1 MSDRSKK
8 KQSQEVSDSSSTSN
22 GNMSELIQKI
32 QNIETAVNEN
42 NASLRSTIKDLILE
56 MKDEIVKSV
65 ERKIEVIESSLF
77 DVLKE
82 NENLKTEIKELKK
95 EIEENGA
102 RCESR
107 TVDINNVTMYQAG
120 VINDYDQNSRQNNIR
135 ISGIAENETNE
146 TVEVTTQKNS

>member
-8 KQSQEVSDSSSTSN
+8 KQSQEVSDSSTSN

-32 QNIETAVNEN
+32 QNIETAVNKN

-56 MKDEIVKSV
+56 MKDKIVKSV

-82 NENLKTEIKELKK
+82 NENLKTEIKELKRRLK
-95 EIEENGA
+95 K
-102 RCESR
+102 
-107 TVDINNVTMYQAG
+107 TVLG
-120 VINDYDQNSRQNNIR
+120 VK
-135 ISGIAENETNE
+135 
-146 TVEVTTQKNS
+146 VEL

>member
-8 KQSQEVSDSSSTSN
+8 KQNQEVSDSSTSN

-32 QNIETAVNEN
+32 QNIETAVNKN

-56 MKDEIVKSV
+56 MKDEIESV

-82 NENLKTEIKELKK
+82 NENLKTEIQEGPEGPGTL
-95 EIEENGA
+95 
-102 RCESR
+102 
-107 TVDINNVTMYQAG
+107 T
-120 VINDYDQNSRQNNIR
+120 
-135 ISGIAENETNE
+135 
-146 TVEVTTQKNS
+146 